1 MALRTLEYEP
11 GFSDAMRFIVALFN
25 SLGYKTLLPS
35 WHELL
40 ILGIIGTYVK
50 NTSYIDR
57 YSKGQL

>member
-35 WHELL
+35 
-40 ILGIIGTYVK
+40 
-50 NTSYIDR
+50 
-57 YSKGQL
+57 